1 MARKISLLVFL
12 GFFCMNLSAAEKDG
26 YVLLDKVVMTFQE
39 MAESGSGGKDK
50 VDNALEAIMADA
62 KKAKA
67 QGSIDPVFFKRFHRL
82 LMILKLAVVESPE
95 GILGPLVERELS
107 EFVEDVKGE
116 KLEIKGT
123 KGIGTIAGATAE
135 EIINLHLY
143 LDNRKDRDKLM
154 EEFTKKFE
162 IKKK

>member
-1 MARKISLLVFL
+1 
-12 GFFCMNLSAAEKDG
+12 
-26 YVLLDKVVMTFQE
+26 
-39 MAESGSGGKDK
+39 
-50 VDNALEAIMADA
+50 MADA
-62 KKAKA
+62 KKARD
-67 QGSIDPVFFKRFHRL
+67 QGSIDSVFFKRFNRL
-82 LMILKLAVVESPE
+82 LMILKLAIVESPE

-123 KGIGTIAGATAE
+123 KGIGVIAGATAE

-143 LDNRKDRDKLM
+143 LDSRKDRDKLM
-154 EEFTKKFE
+154 EEFTKRFE

>member
-1 MARKISLLVFL
+1 
-12 GFFCMNLSAAEKDG
+12 MNIFPAEKDG
-26 YVLLDKVVMTFQE
+26 YVLLDKVVMTFQK

-62 KKAKA
+62 KKAKTE
-67 QGSIDPVFFKRFHRL
+67 GSIDSVFFKRFHRL
-82 LMILKLAVVESPE
+82 LMILKLAIVESPE
-95 GILGPLVERELS
+95 GILGPLVEKEIS

-116 KLEIKGT
+116 DFYIKGK
-123 KGIGTIAGATAE
+123 KGIGTLAAAAAE

-143 LDNRKDRDKLM
+143 LDHRKDRDKLM
-154 EEFTKKFE
+154 EEFTEKFT